1 MHARPETSQ
10 TRHIC
15 KHAQGRGH
23 RSECI
28 DGMDITPGVT
38 MSDVRHVVVRV
49 EVLPSVLIV
58 HVLLLSAQKQQPFVV
73 PGTHRPRRVRLQAQA
88 AGVSI
93 VRKPA

>member
-1 MHARPETSQ
+1 VHARPETSQ

-15 KHAQGRGH
+15 THAQRRGQ

-38 MSDVRHVVVRV
+38 VSDVRHVVVRV
-49 EVLPSVLIV
+49 EVLPSVFIV
-58 HVLLLSAQKQQPFVV
+58 HVLLLCAQKQQPFVV
-73 PGTHRPRRVRLQAQA
+73 PGTHRTRRVRLQAQA

-93 VRKPA
+93 VSKPA